1 MNVLML
7 LRSELR
13 RSAAVLALSLSISI
27 ATGMTDRMLRHASA
41 QAADRFDL
49 LIGAK
54 ASPSSLL
61 LGAVF
66 LRDEPLPLVPL
77 SVMKDLDERHGVKW
91 AAPVAF
97 GDRAGDSPIV
107 GTTTSLVTFG
117 GTVRPAEGRL
127 FKAPFEAVV
136 GASAPYRIGDE
147 IVPMHGRT
155 PGAGHAHD
163 HGRLKVVGRMPE
175 SGTPWD
181 RAVMI
186 PIEAVWATHSMTVHD
201 ELERAHGYNHEEEDG
216 TEHEYAHEEGH
227 GRLLGVFSEHD
238 FETLPGVSAVVVK
251 PASFADAY
259 RLRQQQSQRTLSG
272 PDRTSVNLMG
282 VFSGEVL
289 VSLHSL
295 LGGAS
300 EAVTITA
307 RLTLLTALAATLIMG
322 VLLGELRRP
331 ALEQLRVL
339 GAPQRYIMSLVW
351 CIVMT
356 VVAAGTAG
364 GLVLGFIG
372 AEAAAHLLAAETGV
386 AMSPAMGSP
395 ELLAAAATLLAG
407 SFCALIPAWLAGR
420 RPIR

>member
-13 RSAAVLALSLSISI
+13 RSAAVLAGIAAVLALSLSISI

-97 GDRAGDSPIV
+97 GD
-107 GTTTSLVTFG
+107 
-117 GTVRPAEGRL
+117 
-127 FKAPFEAVV
+127 
-136 GASAPYRIGDE
+136 E

-201 ELERAHGYNHEEEDG
+201 ELERAHGYDHEEEDG

>member
-1 MNVLML
+1 M
-7 LRSELR
+7 
-13 RSAAVLALSLSISI
+13 
-27 ATGMTDRMLRHASA
+27 RMKKGT
-41 QAADRFDL
+41 ADC
-49 LIGAK
+49 
-54 ASPSSLL
+54 
-61 LGAVF
+61 
-66 LRDEPLPLVPL
+66 
-77 SVMKDLDERHGVKW
+77 
-91 AAPVAF
+91 
-97 GDRAGDSPIV
+97 
-107 GTTTSLVTFG
+107 
-117 GTVRPAEGRL
+117 
-127 FKAPFEAVV
+127 
-136 GASAPYRIGDE
+136 
-147 IVPMHGRT
+147 
-155 PGAGHAHD
+155 
-163 HGRLKVVGRMPE
+163 
-175 SGTPWD
+175 
-181 RAVMI
+181 
-186 PIEAVWATHSMTVHD
+186 
-201 ELERAHGYNHEEEDG
+201 
-216 TEHEYAHEEGH
+216 
-227 GRLLGVFSEHD
+227 

-372 AEAAAHLLAAETGV
+372 AEAAAHRCHFARHGLARTSRRRGHAPCGFVLRPHSRMARGEAPHPLSASLRALSERPSPSKRRALVASGV
-386 AMSPAMGSP
+386 RRQSVIENSRKRLQDVNARSRRRHAALKESVLQAQGNPGKAQTRSP
-395 ELLAAAATLLAG
+395 EV
-407 SFCALIPAWLAGR
+407 PDRDR
-420 RPIR
+420 R

>member
-13 RSAAVLALSLSISI
+13 RSAAVLAGIAAVLALSLSISI

-66 LRDEPLPLVPL
+66 LRDDPLPLVPL

-201 ELERAHGYNHEEEDG
+201 ELDGRRCGDRGRPRPRLHRRGGGRASACRRNGRCHVARHGLARTSRRRGHAPCGFVLRPHSRMARGEAPHPLSASLRALSERPSPSKRRALVASGVRRQSVIENSRK
-216 TEHEYAHEEGH
+216 
-227 GRLLGVFSEHD
+227 RLQDVNARSRRRHAALKESVLQAQGN
-238 FETLPGVSAVVVK
+238 PGKAQTRSPEV
-251 PASFADAY
+251 
-259 RLRQQQSQRTLSG
+259 
-272 PDRTSVNLMG
+272 PDRD
-282 VFSGEVL
+282 
-289 VSLHSL
+289 
-295 LGGAS
+295 
-300 EAVTITA
+300 
-307 RLTLLTALAATLIMG
+307 
-322 VLLGELRRP
+322 RR
-331 ALEQLRVL
+331 
-339 GAPQRYIMSLVW
+339 
-351 CIVMT
+351 
-356 VVAAGTAG
+356 
-364 GLVLGFIG
+364 
-372 AEAAAHLLAAETGV
+372 
-386 AMSPAMGSP
+386 
-395 ELLAAAATLLAG
+395 
-407 SFCALIPAWLAGR
+407 
-420 RPIR
+420 

>member
-1 MNVLML
+1 
-7 LRSELR
+7 
-13 RSAAVLALSLSISI
+13 
-27 ATGMTDRMLRHASA
+27 
-41 QAADRFDL
+41 
-49 LIGAK
+49 
-54 ASPSSLL
+54 
-61 LGAVF
+61 
-66 LRDEPLPLVPL
+66 
-77 SVMKDLDERHGVKW
+77 
-91 AAPVAF
+91 
-97 GDRAGDSPIV
+97 
-107 GTTTSLVTFG
+107 
-117 GTVRPAEGRL
+117 
-127 FKAPFEAVV
+127 
-136 GASAPYRIGDE
+136 
-147 IVPMHGRT
+147 
-155 PGAGHAHD
+155 
-163 HGRLKVVGRMPE
+163 MPE

-201 ELERAHGYNHEEEDG
+201 ELERAHGYNHEEEEDG

>member
-7 LRSELR
+7 LWSELR
-13 RSAAVLALSLSISI
+13 RSAAVLAGIAAVLALSLSISI

-54 ASPSSLL
+54 ASPASLL
-61 LGAVF
+61 LGTVF
-66 LRDEPLPLVPL
+66 LRDEPLSLVPI
-77 SVMKDLDERHGVKW
+77 SVMKDLDAAHGVKW

-97 GDRAGDSPIV
+97 GDRAGEHPIV
-107 GTTTSLVTFG
+107 GTTATLVTFG
-117 GTVRPAEGRL
+117 GEVKPSEGRL
-127 FKAPFEAVV
+127 FESPFEAVV
-136 GASAPYRIGDE
+136 GAETHYRIGDE

-163 HGRLKVVGRMPE
+163 HGHLKVVGKMPAG
-175 SGTPWD
+175 GTPWD

-186 PIEAVWATHSMTVHD
+186 PIEAVWATHSMTPHEAFAHD
-201 ELERAHGYNHEEEDG
+201 GRDGERKHQLGAFTED
-216 TEHEYAHEEGH
+216 
-227 GRLLGVFSEHD
+227 D
-238 FETLPGVSAVVVK
+238 FKTLPGVSAVVVK
-251 PASFADAY
+251 PDSFANAY
-259 RLRQQQSQRTLSG
+259 RLRQQQSQRTLADNDG
-272 PDRTSVNLMG
+272 RIVNLMS

-339 GAPQRYIMSLVW
+339 GAPQRYIASLVW

-364 GLVLGFIG
+364 GLLIGFIG
-372 AEAAAHLLAAETGV
+372 AECAARLLAAETGV
-386 AMSPAMGSP
+386 AMSPVMGLP
-395 ELLAAAATLLAG
+395 EAAAAGATLLAG
-407 SFCALIPAWLAGR
+407 ALCSLIPAWLAGK

>member
-1 MNVLML
+1 MT
-7 LRSELR
+7 
-13 RSAAVLALSLSISI
+13 AVI
-27 ATGMTDRMLRHASA
+27 
-41 QAADRFDL
+41 
-49 LIGAK
+49 
-54 ASPSSLL
+54 
-61 LGAVF
+61 
-66 LRDEPLPLVPL
+66 
-77 SVMKDLDERHGVKW
+77 
-91 AAPVAF
+91 
-97 GDRAGDSPIV
+97 
-107 GTTTSLVTFG
+107 
-117 GTVRPAEGRL
+117 
-127 FKAPFEAVV
+127 
-136 GASAPYRIGDE
+136 
-147 IVPMHGRT
+147 
-155 PGAGHAHD
+155 
-163 HGRLKVVGRMPE
+163 
-175 SGTPWD
+175 
-181 RAVMI
+181 
-186 PIEAVWATHSMTVHD
+186 
-201 ELERAHGYNHEEEDG
+201 
-216 TEHEYAHEEGH
+216 
-227 GRLLGVFSEHD
+227 
-238 FETLPGVSAVVVK
+238 
-251 PASFADAY
+251 
-259 RLRQQQSQRTLSG
+259 

-386 AMSPAMGSP
+386 AISPAMGSP

>member
-1 MNVLML
+1 
-7 LRSELR
+7 
-13 RSAAVLALSLSISI
+13 
-27 ATGMTDRMLRHASA
+27 
-41 QAADRFDL
+41 
-49 LIGAK
+49 
-54 ASPSSLL
+54 
-61 LGAVF
+61 
-66 LRDEPLPLVPL
+66 
-77 SVMKDLDERHGVKW
+77 
-91 AAPVAF
+91 
-97 GDRAGDSPIV
+97 
-107 GTTTSLVTFG
+107 
-117 GTVRPAEGRL
+117 
-127 FKAPFEAVV
+127 
-136 GASAPYRIGDE
+136 
-147 IVPMHGRT
+147 
-155 PGAGHAHD
+155 
-163 HGRLKVVGRMPE
+163 
-175 SGTPWD
+175 
-181 RAVMI
+181 
-186 PIEAVWATHSMTVHD
+186 
-201 ELERAHGYNHEEEDG
+201 
-216 TEHEYAHEEGH
+216 
-227 GRLLGVFSEHD
+227 
-238 FETLPGVSAVVVK
+238 
-251 PASFADAY
+251 
-259 RLRQQQSQRTLSG
+259 
-272 PDRTSVNLMG
+272 MG